1 VPAHIHPII
10 VQFASNLV
18 LRVHG
23 SLSSSVSGCTWLI
36 QNHRVP
42 RVPLPGVGITPY
54 QDDFKSHLRRHYSSF
69 IAHTDSCARPNPSQR
84 LGFPLYAGSLQLI
97 ASPCWEMA
105 LPDIISA
112 TFVQV
117 LGSILRCVFR
127 VLLPASSPETLA
139 SRHRKRVR
147 HTKLSLQCDF
157 HREPYFGA
165 AIIRYL
171 QAPVLVRPPGHTH
184 RSNLLGGQ
192 AVYTTHSPDGY
203 PFRDVALLRVQ
214 HG

>member
-1 VPAHIHPII
+1 MLAHIHPTIT
-10 VQFASNLV
+10 QFTSILAP
-18 LRVHG
+18 RVHG
-23 SLSSSVSGCTWLI
+23 SLSSSVSGCTWLAR
-36 QNHRVP
+36 NHRVP
-42 RVPLPGVGITPY
+42 RVPLPGVGVTLY
-54 QDDFKSHLRRHYSSF
+54 QDDFQCHLRRHYSSF
-69 IAHTDSCARPNPSQR
+69 IAHTDSCARPSPSQR
-84 LGFPLYAGSLQLI
+84 LGFPLYVGSLQVV

-127 VLLPASSPETLA
+127 VRLPVSSPETLA

-165 AIIRYL
+165 AIIRL
-171 QAPVLVRPPGHTH
+171 PSGSCTR
-184 RSNLLGGQ
+184 
-192 AVYTTHSPDGY
+192 
-203 PFRDVALLRVQ
+203 
-214 HG
+214 